1 MEKESSKSARRKRA
15 AEEDEDSDMEKFYAL
30 LENIKAMRDSLRKS
44 NSRSKRMEQKA
55 SPPVWKPKF
64 ELEDFA
70 EESGGGGVGRHRS
83 RREEEEGKEE
93 EEEEAG
99 EQKIM
104 SLDLNFSL

>member
-70 EESGGGGVGRHRS
+70 EESGVGRHRS
-83 RREEEEGKEE
+83 RREEEEEGKEE